1 MYSVFNAFSNITYQ
15 LCYLSMP
22 DCTYLIKT
30 LFVSMLMVFPI
41 SIQKA
46 NKSDNK
52 LAFNSH
58 VWINLTY
65 RHDSKVSSSCSS
77 ELPGVL
83 HHDNKVHV
91 AVNRS
96 TDSAIIVDKLLFGY
110 LGTKRNEMNE
120 QFSSITMRLKSENR
134 GLIRKQ
140 MISANRN
147 SGVTEEP

>member
-1 MYSVFNAFSNITYQ
+1 MPFPNITYQ

-41 SIQKA
+41 SIQKT
-46 NKSDNK
+46 NKSDNR

-91 AVNRS
+91 AVNRG
-96 TDSAIIVDKLLFGY
+96 TDSTIIVDKLLFGY
-110 LGTKRNEMNE
+110 LGTKGNEMNE
-120 QFSSITMRLKSENR
+120 QFSSITVRLKSENR

>member
-1 MYSVFNAFSNITYQ
+1 
-15 LCYLSMP
+15 
-22 DCTYLIKT
+22 
-30 LFVSMLMVFPI
+30 MLMVFPI

-46 NKSDNK
+46 NKSDNS

-65 RHDSKVSSSCSS
+65 RHDSKVSSLCSS

-110 LGTKRNEMNE
+110 LGTKGNEVNE
-120 QFSSITMRLKSENR
+120 QFSSITMRLKSENK